1 MEKLV
6 IIDGNSLINRAF
18 YALPMLANFE
28 GVVSN
33 AVFGFTNIL
42 VKAINEI
49 APKYICV
56 AFDYGRKTFRNEI
69 YKDYK
74 GTRKETPQELKLQFP
89 ILKTILN
96 AMNIKLIE
104 IEGVEADDIIGTLT
118 KKFDVEN
125 IIVTGDKDSFQLI
138 NKNTKVMFTKKGIS
152 ETTVYEL
159 SNIKSEYGV
168 EPNQVIDLKALM
180 GDASD
185 NIPGVKGVG
194 PKSAQSLLGSYHTL
208 DGVYENIDQI
218 KGKLHETLIA
228 EKDLAYLSKTLA
240 TIKCDVDINVTLN
253 DLTYDFPFGSEVLEL
268 FKKYQFNSLIKREE
282 LFTSGVIVESAK
294 QQDTAKGIKKVE
306 IKTVKELQTLV
317 DQAKKIKKLFISIE
331 DTIISLFSEGVEY
344 ECNFNQDLFSAA
356 LDIEEVLKTLAPILE
371 DKNIIKSVYDYKQM
385 LHSLKKYGISLRGVN
400 FDVLIARYLINNNA
414 KANIKLK
421 DIFIEHNLSEKFCAY
436 NIMKLTEIFS
446 QKLNELELEYLF
458 NEIEMPL
465 AYVLYDMEEQ
475 GFKIDLNEL
484 ANLDAKYS
492 QQILELTEEI
502 YKLAGLEFNINSPK
516 QLADVL
522 FNKLGLTVFN
532 NKKNSTNI
540 DVLNE
545 IVGQHDVVSK
555 IIEYRKVTK
564 LYNTYIKAFGELVNK
579 ETHKIHTIFNQTLTS
594 TGRLSSIEP
603 NLQNIPV
610 RSEEGKMFRK
620 IFIPSFS
627 DGYILSADYSQIE
640 LRLLASF
647 SEDPKLIEAFNNGED
662 IHTKT
667 ASEIFGVPLKEV
679 TPLMRRDAKA
689 INFGIIYGISDYGL
703 SQNINSTRAKAADY
717 IKKYFEKYP
726 NVKKYMDEN
735 IENCKKNG
743 YVKTLFG
750 RIRFILEINSSNF
763 NLRTFGERAAMNM
776 PLQGTASDIIKL
788 AMIIINKELK
798 EQKLKSKLILQIHDE
813 LLLDCAKDEL
823 EKVKDIVIKS
833 MENVVDLP
841 VKLNVNVEVGK
852 NWFEA

>member
-56 AFDYGRKTFRNEI
+56 AFDYGRKTFRNDL

-74 GTRKETPQELKLQFP
+74 GTRKETPQELKTQFP

-96 AMNIKLIE
+96 AMNVKLIE

-125 IIVTGDKDSFQLI
+125 IIVTGDKDAFQLI

-152 ETTVYEL
+152 ETVIYEHNNL
-159 SNIKSEYGV
+159 KSEYGV
-168 EPNQVIDLKALM
+168 EPHQVIDLKALM

-185 NIPGVKGVG
+185 NIPGVRGVG
-194 PKSAQSLLGSYHTL
+194 PKSAQNLLESYHTL
-208 DGVYENIDQI
+208 DGIYENIDNI
-218 KGKLHETLIA
+218 KGKLQETLIA
-228 EKDLAYLSKTLA
+228 EKELAYLSKQLA
-240 TIKCDVDINVTLN
+240 TIKCDVNINVALE
-253 DLTYDFPFGSEVLEL
+253 DLTYDFPFQEEVLNL
-268 FKKYQFNSLIKREE
+268 FKKYQFNSLMKRSE
-282 LFTSGVIVESAK
+282 LFNINLLSESISQKDSAEGVVKTE
-294 QQDTAKGIKKVE
+294 V
-306 IKTVKELQTLV
+306 KTVKQLSALLET
-317 DQAKKIKKLFISIE
+317 AIKTKQLYIAIE
-331 DTIISLFSEGVEY
+331 PTMISLFSNAIEY
-344 ECNFNQDLFSAA
+344 ECSFNQDLFSAA
-356 LDIEEVLKTLAPILE
+356 LDIEEVLDILKPVLE
-371 DKNIIKSVYDYKQM
+371 DSNIKKSVYDYKQM
-385 LHSLKKYGISLRGVN
+385 LHSLNKYNIKLRGVY

-414 KANIKLK
+414 KANVKLK
-421 DIFIEHNLSEKFCAY
+421 DVMSEHNLSDKFCAY
-436 NIMKLTEIFS
+436 NIMKLTELFS
-446 QKLNELELEYLF
+446 QKLKELELEYLF

-465 AYVLYDMEEQ
+465 AYVLFSMEEQ

-484 ANLDAKYS
+484 ANLDVKYS
-492 QQILELTEEI
+492 EQLASLTQNIYELV
-502 YKLAGLEFNINSPK
+502 GVEFNINSPK

-522 FNKLGLTVFN
+522 FNKLGITAFN

-540 DVLNE
+540 DILTE
-545 IVGQHDVVSK
+545 IYDKHEVVPK
-555 IIEYRKVTK
+555 LIEYRKITK
-564 LYNTYIKAFGELVNK
+564 IYTTYVKAFGELVNK
-579 ETHKIHTIFNQTLTS
+579 ETHKIHTIFNQTNTA

-603 NLQNIPV
+603 NLQNIPI
-610 RSEEGKMFRK
+610 RSEEGKLFRK
-620 IFIPSFS
+620 IFIPSFE

-647 SEDPKLIEAFNNGED
+647 SNDEKLIEAFNHGED

-667 ASEIFGVPLKEV
+667 ASEIFGVALNEV

-703 SQNINSTRAKAADY
+703 SQNINSTRVKAAEY
-717 IKKYFEKYP
+717 IKRYFEKYP
-726 NVKKYMDEN
+726 KVKDYMDSN
-735 IENCKKNG
+735 IQACKQNG

-750 RIRFILEINSSNF
+750 RIRFILEINSSNY
-763 NLRTFGERAAMNM
+763 NLRNFGERAAMNM

-788 AMIIINKELK
+788 AMIVINNELK
-798 EQKLKSKLILQIHDE
+798 QRNLKSKLILQIHDE
-813 LLLDCAKDEL
+813 LLFDCTKDEL
-823 EKVKDIVIKS
+823 EQVKELVITS
-833 MENVVDLP
+833 MENVVNLP
-841 VKLNVNVEVGK
+841 VKLNVNVEYGK